1 MMLLLL
7 WLMNLKHL
15 STSQV
20 RIKMLHGGRTENRME
35 NMSLS
40 PPNILVVDDVNANL
54 AVLTEMI
61 RKAGYIARPVTSAR
75 QAVSA
80 IEALLPNLILLDIS
94 MPEIDGFVFCSM
106 LKKNANTRD
115 IPVIFITAL
124 NTTED
129 KIKGFQLGA
138 VDFITKPFEVEEV
151 TMRINT
157 HLKMYK
163 MQQELEVYNK
173 KLYKIIN
180 DQIRKI
186 YEGNK
191 NVVEALAK
199 LYTLGNDVKREHMIR
214 VGDNSRILA
223 LSLQLSPK
231 FKEQVTNSFIDVI
244 EKAALL
250 HDIGMISIENRI
262 LTMPFSQMNQEEEVL
277 FQAHTTEGAK
287 ALEEILELNSN
298 NEFIRMAISI
308 AKYHHERWDGKGYP
322 SGKVG
327 KEIPICARIVAIVD
341 DYDSMLHG
349 WGLREPYTPVECLEI
364 MNRSA
369 GLLYDPDIIAVF
381 NKVQNQLKR

>member
-1 MMLLLL
+1 MD
-7 WLMNLKHL
+7 NV
-15 STSQV
+15 TF
-20 RIKMLHGGRTENRME
+20 
-35 NMSLS
+35 S
-40 PPNILVVDDVNANL
+40 PPNILIVDDINANL
-54 AVLTEMI
+54 AVLSELI
-61 RKAGYIARPVTSAR
+61 RKAGYIARPVTSVR
-75 QAVSA
+75 QAVNA

-124 NTTED
+124 DSSGD

-138 VDFITKPFEVEEV
+138 VDYIAKPFDVEEV

-186 YEGNK
+186 YDGQK

-199 LYTLGNDVKREHMIR
+199 LYTVGDSEKRTHVER
-214 VGDNSRILA
+214 VGDNCRILA

-231 FKEQVTNSFIDVI
+231 FKEQITNSFIDVI
-244 EKAALL
+244 EQAAML
-250 HDIGMISIENRI
+250 HDIGMINIDKKGFTKSFSLRKVEEEAVFQTHTTIGAEI
-262 LTMPFSQMNQEEEVL
+262 LEEVL
-277 FQAHTTEGAK
+277 SMNTG
-287 ALEEILELNSN
+287 
-298 NEFIRMAISI
+298 NEFVRMAINI
-308 AKYHHERWDGKGYP
+308 ARYHHERWDGKGFPY
-322 SGKVG
+322 GKVG

-341 DYDSMLHG
+341 DYDALLLG
-349 WGLREPYTPVECLEI
+349 WGIEKPNTQEECVEI
-364 MNRSA
+364 MNRNS
-369 GLLYDPDIIAVF
+369 GSLYDPDIITVF
-381 NKVQNQLKR
+381 NKVQNQLRKQAT

>member
-1 MMLLLL
+1 
-7 WLMNLKHL
+7 
-15 STSQV
+15 
-20 RIKMLHGGRTENRME
+20 ME
-35 NMSLS
+35 HMSFS
-40 PPNILVVDDVNANL
+40 PPNILVVDDINANL

-80 IEALLPNLILLDIS
+80 IEALLPNLILLDIT

-115 IPVIFITAL
+115 IPVIFVTAL
-124 NTTED
+124 NSTED
-129 KIKGFQLGA
+129 KIRGFQLGA

-151 TMRINT
+151 NMRINT

-186 YEGNK
+186 YEGNMV
-191 NVVEALAK
+191 VVEAMAK
-199 LYTLGNDVKREHMIR
+199 LHTLSNHVKREHMER
-214 VGDNSRILA
+214 VGNNSRILA

-250 HDIGMISIENRI
+250 HDIGMIAIDSRI
-262 LTMPFSQMNQEEEVL
+262 FTMPLALMTKEEEAL
-277 FQAHTTEGAK
+277 FQAHTTAGAK
-287 ALEEILELNSN
+287 ALEDILELNTN
-298 NEFIRMAISI
+298 NEFIRMAINI

-322 SGKVG
+322 TGKAG

-341 DYDSMLHG
+341 GYDAMLRG
-349 WGLREPYTPVECLEI
+349 WGLEEPYTQEESLEVI
-364 MNRSA
+364 NSNS

-381 NKVQNQLKR
+381 NKVHNQLKR

>member
-1 MMLLLL
+1 
-7 WLMNLKHL
+7 
-15 STSQV
+15 
-20 RIKMLHGGRTENRME
+20 ME
-35 NMSLS
+35 NMSFS

-199 LYTLGNDVKREHMIR
+199 LYTLGNDIKREHMER

-223 LSLQLSPK
+223 LGLQLSPK

-250 HDIGMISIENRI
+250 HDIGMIAIESRI
-262 LTMPFSQMNQEEEVL
+262 FTMPLSLMTKEEEAL
-277 FQAHTTEGAK
+277 FEAHTTEGAK
-287 ALEEILELNSN
+287 ALEEILHLNES
-298 NEFIRMAISI
+298 NEFIRMAINI

-327 KEIPICARIVAIVD
+327 KDIPICARIVAIVD
-341 DYDSMLHG
+341 DYDALLRG
-349 WGLREPYTPVECLEI
+349 WGLEEPYTPSECLEVI
-364 MNRSA
+364 NRNS
-369 GLLYDPDIIAVF
+369 GSLYDPDIIAVF

>member
-1 MMLLLL
+1 MD
-7 WLMNLKHL
+7 NI
-15 STSQV
+15 SF
-20 RIKMLHGGRTENRME
+20 
-35 NMSLS
+35 S

-61 RKAGYIARPVTSAR
+61 RKAGYVARPVTNAR

-124 NTTED
+124 NSVED

-138 VDFITKPFEVEEV
+138 VDYIEKPFDVEEV

-163 MQQELEVYNK
+163 MQHELEVYNK

-186 YEGNK
+186 YEGHK
-191 NVVEALAK
+191 NVVDAVAMI
-199 LYTLGNDVKREHMIR
+199 YTIGNDEKREHMER
-214 VGDNSRILA
+214 VGYNSRILA

-231 FKEQVTNSFIDVI
+231 FKEQITNSFIDVI

-250 HDIGMISIENRI
+250 HDIGMVGLESKIFK
-262 LTMPFSQMNQEEEVL
+262 MPLSLMNKEEVAI
-277 FQAHTTEGAK
+277 FREHTMAGADV
-287 ALEEILELNSN
+287 LSNILELNSN
-298 NEFIRMAISI
+298 NDFIRMAINI
-308 AKYHHERWDGKGYP
+308 AKYHHECWDGNGFP
-322 SGKVG
+322 TGKAG
-327 KEIPICARIVAIVD
+327 KEIPICARIVAIID
-341 DYDSMLHG
+341 DYDAFLRG
-349 WGLREPYTPVECLEI
+349 WGLEKSYTQQECLEAI
-364 MNRSA
+364 NRGA
-369 GLLYDPDIIAVF
+369 GSLYDPDIIAIF
-381 NKVQNQLKR
+381 DKVQNQLKR